1 MPTYNVA
8 SEFLGEDAVLRDGTI
23 RRCQPHS
30 FVLGIE
36 VVVSSRRTLILVGA
50 LVTGAIAALLIFKY
64 VGGIEEK
71 AQGDAQMVSVVIA
84 KGDIKKGD
92 GATDL
97 IARQVLAVGERRQID
112 LPANVV
118 TRTDELKSQVAQLD
132 IAPGTVIVSSMFQ
145 SDAAIT
151 DTVSTALSPGMVATT
166 VSADQVHAVA
176 GFVAQGDYVNLTV
189 IGSCK
194 LGDGGKL
201 QLDGGGVA
209 GGSGGGDTSSATASG
224 PAASTVS
231 CAASL
236 YQKARILGIGQSL
249 GTGASSPV
257 AAPGDTTPTTAAPTS
272 DLITFE
278 LPPEAAQRLQLASN
292 VYMSLVRKDYQP
304 KPIPI
309 DPYLV
314 VDGVNG
320 ATPYGADPETQTAGG

>member
-1 MPTYNVA
+1 
-8 SEFLGEDAVLRDGTI
+8 
-23 RRCQPHS
+23 
-30 FVLGIE
+30 
-36 VVVSSRRTLILVGA
+36 VSSRRTLILIGA

-84 KGDIKKGD
+84 KGPIKKGE

-97 IARQVLAVGERRQID
+97 IARQVIAIGERRQID
-112 LPANVV
+112 LPANAV

-132 IAPGTVIVSSMFQ
+132 IDPGTVIVSSMFQ

-151 DTVSTALSPGMVATT
+151 DTVSTAINPGMVATA
-166 VSADQVHAVA
+166 VSVDQVHAVA
-176 GFVAQGDYVNLTV
+176 GLVAQGDYVNITV
-189 IGSCK
+189 VGTCR

-201 QLDGGGVA
+201 ELDGGSA
-209 GGSGGGDTSSATASG
+209 GGGGSDTSAGGA
-224 PAASTVS
+224 PAAEVQTVS

-236 YQKARILGIGQSL
+236 YQKARILGIGRSL
-249 GTGASSPV
+249 GTSASTPV
-257 AAPGDTTPTTAAPTS
+257 ATPGDTTPTTAAPTS

-278 LPPEAAQRLQLASN
+278 LPPEAAQRLQLAQN
-292 VYMSLVRKDYQP
+292 IYLSLVRKDYQP

-309 DPYLV
+309 DPFLI

-320 ATPYGADPETQTAGG
+320 ATPYGADPELQTAGQ

>member
-1 MPTYNVA
+1 M
-8 SEFLGEDAVLRDGTI
+8 
-23 RRCQPHS
+23 
-30 FVLGIE
+30 
-36 VVVSSRRTLILVGA
+36 SSRRTLILIGA
-50 LVTGAIAALLIFKY
+50 LVTGAIAALLIFQY

-92 GATDL
+92 GASDL
-97 IARQVLAVGERRQID
+97 ITRQVLAIGERRQID

-118 TRTDELKSQVAQLD
+118 TRTDELKSQIAQLD

-151 DTVSTALSPGMVATT
+151 DTVSTVLEPGMVATAIS
-166 VSADQVHAVA
+166 VDQVRAVA
-176 GFVAQGDYVNLTV
+176 GLVAQGDYVNLTV
-189 IGSCK
+189 VGECRMGASGTLEIATP
-194 LGDGGKL
+194 
-201 QLDGGGVA
+201 GGG
-209 GGSGGGDTSSATASG
+209 ATATDTTG
-224 PAASTVS
+224 AAPTGEAAPTVQ

-249 GTGASSPV
+249 GTSASTPV

-309 DPYLV
+309 DPYLT

-320 ATPYGADPETQTAGG
+320 ATPYGVDPETQTAGE